1 MWGHDLRRRRDIGL
15 RFSGFD
21 PDCISSFLAHYSAI
35 NPLAP
40 GLAGQSPGRVYA
52 GDDLIERHAFLRTEF
67 YNDWVAPQDDIQ
79 AGRGVNL
86 FNDGPRFF
94 ALAGNFNPRDDERL
108 GLPLTRLLS
117 EVAPHLKRSFS
128 LMRSFGDSIVRSD
141 YEQFLNVLS
150 SAVIVLDSK
159 GQACHINPK
168 AAELIERGTL
178 LSLSKAGEPG
188 FLDPVADAQM
198 DKVREAIAASSPAE
212 IPHSLSATDVRHL
225 LSYEVTVVPFSG
237 REQLEDEF
245 PEFNLQLRPAA
256 IMCLELADTPDEIAR
271 KLLAS
276 RYRLTRTEA
285 DLAWALFQGMTLNE
299 IAEQRGVSIHTVR
312 NQIKAVFLKTEVSRQ
327 SELVRLV
334 AGLANPHL
342 DTKD

>member
-1 MWGHDLRRRRDIGL
+1 MWGHDLSRHRDIGL
-15 RFSGFD
+15 KFAGFA
-21 PDCISSFLAHYSAI
+21 PDSISSFLTHYSTI

-40 GLAGQSPGRVYA
+40 GLTGHPPGRVYT
-52 GDDLIERHAFLRTEF
+52 GDDLIERQAFLRTEF

-79 AGRGVNL
+79 AGCGVNL
-86 FNDGPRFF
+86 FNDGSRFF
-94 ALAGNFNPRDDERL
+94 ALAGNFNPRDEERL
-108 GLPLTRLLS
+108 GVPLAKLLA
-117 EVAPHLKRSFS
+117 EVGPHLKRSFS

-150 SAVIVLDSK
+150 SAVIVLDGK
-159 GQACHINPK
+159 GRACHINPK

-188 FLDPVADAQM
+188 FLDPIADAQM
-198 DKVREAIAASSPAE
+198 DKVREAIAGSSPQD
-212 IPHSLSATDVRHL
+212 IPHSLNATDIRHH

-237 REQLEDEF
+237 RGQLEDEF
-245 PEFNLQLRPAA
+245 PEFDLQLRPAA
-256 IMCLELADTPDEIAR
+256 IMCLELIDTPDEIAR
-271 KLLAS
+271 KVLAS

-285 DLAWALFQGMTLNE
+285 DLAWALFQGLTLNE

-342 DTKD
+342 GTQD